1 MNIRLKILAIFILT
15 LIIGVGGGYL
25 YYSLITQRIVIGDPE
40 SLMYEYH
47 PEPVVIPGVNLSN
60 VNVKKVRRNTKE
72 YDEMVVPDA
81 GRKLPSEGTVGGI
94 GSSSSGGLSG
104 FGGYSYRRGTIE
116 STNGGGG
123 GAGGGGMMAYGS
135 GGRSGGDNASGGYSS
150 GGGMMGG
157 TAPVLASRVPTTT
170 TPPTMDGGTTIL
182 VDPMVDPNESDRV
195 PVGEGMWILMLM
207 ALVYG
212 VIKSP
217 PAIRRRVKSEE
228 LKHIHGD

>member
-25 YYSLITQRIVIGDPE
+25 YYSLINQRIVIGEPE

-60 VNVKKVRRNTKE
+60 VNVKKVRRNTKD

-104 FGGYSYRRGTIE
+104 FGGYSYRKRTIE

-135 GGRSGGDNASGGYSS
+135 GGRSAGGDVSGGYSS

-157 TAPVLASRVPTTT
+157 TSPLMVPRTKNNPPTT
-170 TPPTMDGGTTIL
+170 GGGIIL
-182 VDPMVDPNESDRV
+182 VDPGTYTTPGEEVGNPI
-195 PVGEGMWILMLM
+195 PVGEGWWVLLLLGI
-207 ALVYG
+207 AYAFG
-212 VIKSP
+212 RIKSDSKIQAP
-217 PAIRRRVKSEE
+217 
-228 LKHIHGD
+228 

>member
-25 YYSLITQRIVIGDPE
+25 YYSLITQRIVIGEPE

-60 VNVKKVRRNTKE
+60 VNVKKVRRNTKD

-94 GSSSSGGLSG
+94 GSSSSGALSG

-123 GAGGGGMMAYGS
+123 GAGGGGMMAYG
-135 GGRSGGDNASGGYSS
+135 GGRSAGGDVSGGYSS

-157 TAPVLASRVPTTT
+157 TSPLMVPRTKNNPPTT
-170 TPPTMDGGTTIL
+170 GGGIIL
-182 VDPMVDPNESDRV
+182 VDPGTYTTPGEEVGNPI
-195 PVGEGMWILMLM
+195 PVGEGWWILMLM

-217 PAIRRRVKSEE
+217 SAIRRRVKSEE
-228 LKHIHGD
+228 

>member
-25 YYSLITQRIVIGDPE
+25 YYSLITQRIVIGEPE

-60 VNVKKVRRNTKE
+60 VNVKKVRRNTKD

-104 FGGYSYRRGTIE
+104 FGGYSYRKRTIE

-123 GAGGGGMMAYGS
+123 GAGGGMMAYGG
-135 GGRSGGDNASGGYSS
+135 GGRSAGGDVSGGYSS
-150 GGGMMGG
+150 GGTMMGG
-157 TAPVLASRVPTTT
+157 TSPLMVPRTKNNPPTT
-170 TPPTMDGGTTIL
+170 GGGIIL
-182 VDPMVDPNESDRV
+182 VDPGTYTTPGEEVGNPI
-195 PVGEGMWILMLM
+195 PVGEGWWVLLLL
-207 ALVYG
+207 ALGYG

-217 PAIRRRVKSEE
+217 YAIRRRVKSEE
-228 LKHIHGD
+228 

>member
-25 YYSLITQRIVIGDPE
+25 YYSLINQRIVIGEPE

-60 VNVKKVRRNTKE
+60 VNVKKVRRNTKD

-81 GRKLPSEGTVGGI
+81 GRKLLSEGTVGGI

-116 STNGGGG
+116 STNGGTGG
-123 GAGGGGMMAYGS
+123 FAGGMLAYGGGGS
-135 GGRSGGDNASGGYSS
+135 RSGGDNASGSY
-150 GGGMMGG
+150 GGTMMGG
-157 TAPVLASRVPTTT
+157 TSPLMVPRTKNNPPTT
-170 TPPTMDGGTTIL
+170 GGGIIL
-182 VDPMVDPNESDRV
+182 VDPGTYTTPGEEVGNPI
-195 PVGEGMWILMLM
+195 PVGEGFWILMLM

-217 PAIRRRVKSEE
+217 SAIRRRVKSEE
-228 LKHIHGD
+228 

>member
-25 YYSLITQRIVIGDPE
+25 YYSLITQRIVIGKSE

-60 VNVKKVRRNTKE
+60 VNTRKIRRHAMNN
-72 YDEMVVPDA
+72 DVLAIPDA
-81 GRKLPSEGTVGGI
+81 STILPSEAIIGKI
-94 GSSSSGGLSG
+94 GSSSTSTTSG
-104 FGGYSYRRGTIE
+104 FGGYSYRKRTIE

-123 GAGGGGMMAYGS
+123 GAGGGMMAYGG
-135 GGRSGGDNASGGYSS
+135 GGRSAGGDVSGGYSS
-150 GGGMMGG
+150 GGTMMGG
-157 TAPVLASRVPTTT
+157 TAPVLAPRYKPTTN
-170 TPPTMDGGTTIL
+170 PPMTGGGVIL
-182 VDPMVDPNESDRV
+182 VDPMTDPTGNPI
-195 PVGEGMWILMLM
+195 PVGEGWWVLLLL
-207 ALVYG
+207 ALGYG

-228 LKHIHGD
+228 

>member
-1 MNIRLKILAIFILT
+1 MNIRHKILAIFILT

-25 YYSLITQRIVIGDPE
+25 YYSLITQRIVIGEPE

-60 VNVKKVRRNTKE
+60 VNVKKVRRNTKD

-81 GRKLPSEGTVGGI
+81 GRKLHSEGTVEGI

-104 FGGYSYRRGTIE
+104 FGGYSYRKRTIE

-123 GAGGGGMMAYGS
+123 GAGGGMMAYGG
-135 GGRSGGDNASGGYSS
+135 GGRSAGGDVSGGYSY
-150 GGGMMGG
+150 GGTMMGG
-157 TAPVLASRVPTTT
+157 TSPLMVPRTKNNPPTT
-170 TPPTMDGGTTIL
+170 GGGISL
-182 VDPMVDPNESDRV
+182 VDPGTYTTPGEEVGNPI
-195 PVGEGMWILMLM
+195 PVGEGWWVLLLL
-207 ALVYG
+207 ALGYG

-217 PAIRRRVKSEE
+217 YAIRRRVKSEE
-228 LKHIHGD
+228 

>member
-1 MNIRLKILAIFILT
+1 MNIRHKILAIFILT

-25 YYSLITQRIVIGDPE
+25 YYSLITQRIVIGEPE

-60 VNVKKVRRNTKE
+60 VNVKKVRRNTKD

-81 GRKLPSEGTVGGI
+81 GRKLHSEGTVEGI

-104 FGGYSYRRGTIE
+104 FGGYSYRKRTIE

-135 GGRSGGDNASGGYSS
+135 GGRSAGGDVSGGYSS

-157 TAPVLASRVPTTT
+157 TSPLMVPRTKNNPPTT
-170 TPPTMDGGTTIL
+170 GGGIIL
-182 VDPMVDPNESDRV
+182 VDPGTYTTPGEEVGNPI
-195 PVGEGMWILMLM
+195 PVGEGWWMMLLL

-228 LKHIHGD
+228 

>member
-25 YYSLITQRIVIGDPE
+25 YYSLITQRIVIGEPE

-60 VNVKKVRRNTKE
+60 VNVKKVRRNTKD

-81 GRKLPSEGTVGGI
+81 GRKLHSEGTVEGI

-104 FGGYSYRRGTIE
+104 FGGYSYRKRTIE

-123 GAGGGGMMAYGS
+123 GAGGGMMAYGG
-135 GGRSGGDNASGGYSS
+135 GGRSAGGDVSGGYSS
-150 GGGMMGG
+150 GGTMMGG
-157 TAPVLASRVPTTT
+157 TSPLMVPKTKND
-170 TPPTMDGGTTIL
+170 PPRTGGGIIL
-182 VDPMVDPNESDRV
+182 VDPGTYTTPGEEVGNPI
-195 PVGEGMWILMLM
+195 PVGEGWWILMLM

-217 PAIRRRVKSEE
+217 YAIRRRVKSEE
-228 LKHIHGD
+228 

>member
-1 MNIRLKILAIFILT
+1 MNIRHKILAIFILT

-25 YYSLITQRIVIGDPE
+25 YYSLINQRIVIGEPE

-60 VNVKKVRRNTKE
+60 VNVKKVRRNTKD

-81 GRKLPSEGTVGGI
+81 GRKLLSEGTVGGI

-135 GGRSGGDNASGGYSS
+135 GGRSAGGDVSGGYSS

-157 TAPVLASRVPTTT
+157 TSPLMVPRTKNNPPTT
-170 TPPTMDGGTTIL
+170 GGGIIL
-182 VDPMVDPNESDRV
+182 VDPGTYTTPGEEVGNPI
-195 PVGEGMWILMLM
+195 PVGEGWWILMLM

-217 PAIRRRVKSEE
+217 SAIRRRVKSEE
-228 LKHIHGD
+228 

>member
-1 MNIRLKILAIFILT
+1 MNIRLKILLIFILT
-15 LIIGVGGGYL
+15 LAIGGGGGYF
-25 YYSLITQRIVIGDPE
+25 YYALITQRIVIGEPE

-47 PEPVVIPGVNLSN
+47 PEPVVIPGVNLGN
-60 VNVKKVRRNTKE
+60 VNVKKVRRNTKD

-94 GSSSSGGLSG
+94 GSSSSGALSG

-123 GAGGGGMMAYGS
+123 GAGGGGMMAYGG
-135 GGRSGGDNASGGYSS
+135 GGRSAGGDVSGGYSS

-157 TAPVLASRVPTTT
+157 TSPLMVPRTKNNPPTT
-170 TPPTMDGGTTIL
+170 GGGIIL
-182 VDPMVDPNESDRV
+182 VDPGTYTTQGGEITDQNMI
-195 PVGEGMWILMLM
+195 PVGEGFWILMLM

-228 LKHIHGD
+228 

>member
-1 MNIRLKILAIFILT
+1 MNIRHKILAIFILT

-25 YYSLITQRIVIGDPE
+25 YYSLITQRIVIGEPE

-47 PEPVVIPGVNLSN
+47 PEPVVLPGVNLSN
-60 VNVKKVRRNTKE
+60 VNVKKVRRNTKD

-81 GRKLPSEGTVGGI
+81 GRKLHSEGTVEGI

-104 FGGYSYRRGTIE
+104 FGGYSYRKRTIE

-123 GAGGGGMMAYGS
+123 GAGGGMMAYGG
-135 GGRSGGDNASGGYSS
+135 GGRSAGGDVSGGYSS
-150 GGGMMGG
+150 GGTMMGG
-157 TAPVLASRVPTTT
+157 TSPLMVPRTKNNPPTT
-170 TPPTMDGGTTIL
+170 GGGIIL
-182 VDPMVDPNESDRV
+182 VDPGTYTTPGEEVGNPI
-195 PVGEGMWILMLM
+195 PVGEGWWMMLLL

-228 LKHIHGD
+228 

>member
-25 YYSLITQRIVIGDPE
+25 YYSLITQRIVIGEPE

-47 PEPVVIPGVNLSN
+47 PEPVVLPGVNLSN
-60 VNVKKVRRNTKE
+60 VNVKKVRRNTKD

-81 GRKLPSEGTVGGI
+81 GRKLHSEGTVEGI

-123 GAGGGGMMAYGS
+123 GAGGGMMAYGG
-135 GGRSGGDNASGGYSS
+135 GGRSAGGDVSGGYSS
-150 GGGMMGG
+150 GGTMMGG
-157 TAPVLASRVPTTT
+157 TSPLMVPRTKNNPPTT
-170 TPPTMDGGTTIL
+170 GGGIIL
-182 VDPMVDPNESDRV
+182 VDPGTYTTPGEEVGNPI
-195 PVGEGMWILMLM
+195 PVGEGWWVLLLL
-207 ALVYG
+207 ALGYG

-217 PAIRRRVKSEE
+217 SAIRRRVKSEE
-228 LKHIHGD
+228 

>member
-1 MNIRLKILAIFILT
+1 MNIRHKILAIFILT

-25 YYSLITQRIVIGDPE
+25 YYSLITQRIVIGEPE

-60 VNVKKVRRNTKE
+60 VNVKKVRRNTKD

-81 GRKLPSEGTVGGI
+81 GRKLLSEGTVGGI

-135 GGRSGGDNASGGYSS
+135 GGRSAGGDVSGGYSS

-157 TAPVLASRVPTTT
+157 TSPLMVPRTKNNPPTT
-170 TPPTMDGGTTIL
+170 GGGIIL
-182 VDPMVDPNESDRV
+182 VDPGTYTTPGEEVGNPI
-195 PVGEGMWILMLM
+195 PVGEGWWVLLLL
-207 ALVYG
+207 ALGYG

-217 PAIRRRVKSEE
+217 YAIRRRVKSEE
-228 LKHIHGD
+228 

>member
-1 MNIRLKILAIFILT
+1 MNIRHKILAIFILT

-25 YYSLITQRIVIGDPE
+25 YYSLITQRIVIGEPE

-47 PEPVVIPGVNLSN
+47 PEPVVLPGVNLSN
-60 VNVKKVRRNTKE
+60 VNVKKVRRNTKD

-81 GRKLPSEGTVGGI
+81 GRKLLSEGTVGGI

-135 GGRSGGDNASGGYSS
+135 GGRSAGGDVSGGYSS

-157 TAPVLASRVPTTT
+157 TSPLMVPRTKNNPPTT
-170 TPPTMDGGTTIL
+170 GGGIIL
-182 VDPMVDPNESDRV
+182 VDPGTYTTPGEEVGNPI
-195 PVGEGMWILMLM
+195 PVGEGWWVLLLL
-207 ALVYG
+207 ALGYG

-217 PAIRRRVKSEE
+217 SAIRRRVKSEE
-228 LKHIHGD
+228 

>member
-1 MNIRLKILAIFILT
+1 MNIRHKILAIFILT

-25 YYSLITQRIVIGDPE
+25 YYSLITQRIVIGEPE

-47 PEPVVIPGVNLSN
+47 PEPVVLPGVNLSN
-60 VNVKKVRRNTKE
+60 VNVKKVRRNTKD

-81 GRKLPSEGTVGGI
+81 GRKLLSEGTVGGI

-135 GGRSGGDNASGGYSS
+135 GGRSAGGDVSGGYSS

-157 TAPVLASRVPTTT
+157 TSPLMVPRTKNNPPTT
-170 TPPTMDGGTTIL
+170 GGGIIL
-182 VDPMVDPNESDRV
+182 VDPGTYTTPGEEVGNPI
-195 PVGEGMWILMLM
+195 PVGEGWWVLLLL
-207 ALVYG
+207 ALGYG

-217 PAIRRRVKSEE
+217 YAIRRRVKSEE
-228 LKHIHGD
+228 

>member
-25 YYSLITQRIVIGDPE
+25 YYSLITQRIVIGKSE

-60 VNVKKVRRNTKE
+60 VNTRKIRRHAMNN
-72 YDEMVVPDA
+72 DVLAIPDA
-81 GRKLPSEGTVGGI
+81 STILPSEAIIGKI
-94 GSSSSGGLSG
+94 GSSSTSTTSG
-104 FGGYSYRRGTIE
+104 FGGYSYRKRTIE

-123 GAGGGGMMAYGS
+123 GAGGGMMAYGG
-135 GGRSGGDNASGGYSS
+135 GGRSAGGDVSGGYSS
-150 GGGMMGG
+150 GGTMMGG
-157 TAPVLASRVPTTT
+157 TSPLMVPKTKND
-170 TPPTMDGGTTIL
+170 PPRTGGGIIL
-182 VDPMVDPNESDRV
+182 VDPGTYTTPGEEVGNPI
-195 PVGEGMWILMLM
+195 PVGEGWWMMLLL

-228 LKHIHGD
+228 

>member
-1 MNIRLKILAIFILT
+1 MNIRHKILAIFILT

-25 YYSLITQRIVIGDPE
+25 YYSLITQRIVIGEPE

-60 VNVKKVRRNTKE
+60 VNVKKVRRNTKD

-81 GRKLPSEGTVGGI
+81 GRKLLSEGTVGGI

-123 GAGGGGMMAYGS
+123 GAGGGMMAYGG
-135 GGRSGGDNASGGYSS
+135 GGRSAGGDVSGGYSS
-150 GGGMMGG
+150 GGTMMGG
-157 TAPVLASRVPTTT
+157 TSPLMVPKTKND
-170 TPPTMDGGTTIL
+170 PPRTGGGIIL
-182 VDPMVDPNESDRV
+182 VDPGTYTTPGEEVGNPI
-195 PVGEGMWILMLM
+195 PVGEGWWVLLLL
-207 ALVYG
+207 ALGYG

-217 PAIRRRVKSEE
+217 SAIRRRVKSEE
-228 LKHIHGD
+228 